1 MPMSLAAWVFA
12 GGLSCVC
19 GRFPQVGVGGNFG
32 DCGWPGMGW
41 SGGLILS
48 KAQKSAATPTH
59 PLLAYGFCSPTEEL
73 GFRVPFRC
81 RKRAKCGH
89 WPLTALEQL
98 TLLLPAYRIYPP
110 DMMQFTP

>member
-1 MPMSLAAWVFA
+1 VVGLFFA
-12 GGLSCVC
+12 LLTPFQGGKDMGPVCCV
-19 GRFPQVGVGGNFG
+19 R
-32 DCGWPGMGW
+32 GWQGMGW
-41 SGGLILS
+41 GGGLILS